1 MEVETASMDD
11 LKKMI
16 RDAQEKIAERD
27 QDIQDLEDDKVQISA
42 DFNAQLN
49 RVKEEFAEMSKIA
62 VKEQEDL
69 QNRIAELETE
79 LEHANASGN
88 ASNAQVIL
96 ENKKKIDDL
105 TAKYEEKLK
114 KSSDRTEKLQ
124 EQLDKIK
131 GKG

>member
-1 MEVETASMDD
+1 
-11 LKKMI
+11 
-16 RDAQEKIAERD
+16 
-27 QDIQDLEDDKVQISA
+27 
-42 DFNAQLN
+42 
-49 RVKEEFAEMSKIA
+49 VKEEFAEMSKIA

-79 LEHANASGN
+79 LEHSNASGN